1 MLFSINSLTF
11 SFRLKGGNILNMALY
26 ALANRTTE
34 HRNLCHTFCP
44 YCTPACAIAIYFNKD
59 QTFEDLYLFIYME
72 SNKELVERKKTT
84 TLLNAI
90 CLNIN
95 I

>member
-1 MLFSINSLTF
+1 
-11 SFRLKGGNILNMALY
+11 MALY